1 MFKLWGRRELPPGFT
16 GIGLHPDGVSV
27 VSTEARAGAKPVV
40 TAWDFR
46 PVKSAADYGSALSA
60 LAAEYDLSKA
70 HCTTYLDPSDYRL
83 LLLEGPAL
91 PPDELAEAMRW
102 RIKDVVDF
110 DVSDAVVDVFAVP
123 TVENK
128 RENQPVYVVVAR
140 NDALQQRIALLE
152 KAHINLEVID
162 IPELALRNIAS
173 LYSNGDRGV
182 ALLGL
187 GNDYGVMTVTQHNV
201 LYLSRALNVGLS
213 ELLKA
218 KERGVYLDRIV
229 LEVQRSFDYYV
240 SSLRQAP
247 VDKLLLAP
255 LPDGFPGLD
264 RFFADR
270 LGIPVV
276 QIHLHELVTWQ
287 KNIPESMEA
296 RCVTTF
302 GAALRAVN

>member
-1 MFKLWGRRELPPGFT
+1 MLKLWGRRELPPGFT
-16 GIGLHPDGVSV
+16 GIGLHADGISV
-27 VSTEARAGAKPVV
+27 VSTETRVDALPVV

-46 PVKSAADYGSALSA
+46 PVDEASKFAPTLAALSN
-60 LAAEYDLSKA
+60 EYDLNKL

-83 LLLEGPAL
+83 LLLEGPVL

-102 RIKDVVDF
+102 RIKELVDF
-110 DVSDAVVDVFAVP
+110 DISDAVVDVFAFP
-123 TVENK
+123 NSEAK

-140 NDALQQRIALLE
+140 NAALQHRIALFE
-152 KAHINLEVID
+152 SADINLEVID
-162 IPELALRNIAS
+162 IPELAQRNIAS
-173 LYSNGDRGV
+173 LYANGERGV

-187 GNDYGVMTVTQHNV
+187 GSDYGVMTITQNNV
-201 LYLSRALNVGLS
+201 LYLSRALNVGLT

-255 LPDGFPGLD
+255 LPEGFPGLD

-276 QIHLHELVTWQ
+276 QIHLHELISWQ
-287 KNIPESMEA
+287 KNIPENMEA

-302 GAALRAVN
+302 GAALRAMN